1 MEYATVSAARCVS
14 RGHTTIPEFNVTYP
28 SWVAR
33 YPSRSRWYNSDEKT
47 MHCRTYNRAAF
58 QRSIAA
64 LYERR
69 RMAQQYG
76 CFAEVGLY
84 YLPVREE
91 ATC

>member
-1 MEYATVSAARCVS
+1 
-14 RGHTTIPEFNVTYP
+14 
-28 SWVAR
+28 
-33 YPSRSRWYNSDEKT
+33 
-47 MHCRTYNRAAF
+47 MHCKTYNWVAF

-91 ATC
+91 AT

>member
-1 MEYATVSAARCVS
+1 
-14 RGHTTIPEFNVTYP
+14 
-28 SWVAR
+28 
-33 YPSRSRWYNSDEKT
+33 
-47 MHCRTYNRAAF
+47 MHCRTYNWAAF

-84 YLPVREE
+84 YEPAEKRRQHDELLYKFGSEMMPQHV
-91 ATC
+91 